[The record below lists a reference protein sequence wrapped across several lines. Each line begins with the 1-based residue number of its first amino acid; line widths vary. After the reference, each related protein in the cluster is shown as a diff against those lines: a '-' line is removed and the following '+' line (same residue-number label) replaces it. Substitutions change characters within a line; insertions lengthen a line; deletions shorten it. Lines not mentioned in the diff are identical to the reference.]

1 MSIRDNIV
9 SEVNPTEALQK
20 TFQKSIKGLPLDI
33 INKLNEE
40 ARQKGYE
47 DAYDEFCKCGGNI
60 NSQTYLNSKKR
71 IYLKSK
77 FIENIQKEEG
87 IIGFLHEMNEIAKR
101 EGYKNY
107 FEKFCAEYD
116 EQSSEKQNN

>member
-1 MSIRDNIV
+1 MSIKGSIV
-9 SEVNPTEALQK
+9 SDVNPTEALKK
-20 TFQKSIKGLPLDI
+20 TFQKSIEGLPLDI

-87 IIGFLHEMNEIAKR
+87 IIGFLHEMNETAKR

-116 EQSSEKQNN
+116 EKSSEK